1 MAASAESGGHPRSS
15 AATACCAAQSVRSG
29 HRGAVQ
35 LQDADLRVKG
45 VPVGGGD
52 LGDARLARQHPA
64 HVGQAESQLA

>member
-1 MAASAESGGHPRSS
+1 MDLSELAHHGLLLI
-15 AATACCAAQSVRSG
+15 ACRALYHGS

-45 VPVGGGD
+45 VPVGGGN

-64 HVGQAESQLA
+64 HVGQAKAKLS